1 MHTTRL
7 TKIGNSTGIT
17 LPREVLAAADLQR
30 GDEVAVEVRD
40 GRIEISKAGDT
51 YNRAMDVGRRFAA
64 RYRRTMDILSK

>member
-1 MHTTRL
+1 MHTTKL